1 MKTLFICSLLALSAH
16 LQAQPPTGPV
26 TPGTTFGSETSPE
39 GALPVAALPGLLQ
52 NGESRDV
59 KVTGVVTDVCPKMGC
74 WLSLDIPGD
83 TRVFVKM
90 KDYGF
95 FVPVAL
101 AGKKVVI
108 DAQAMM
114 VRTSVDELRHY
125 AEDAKKSREE
135 IEAITEDQEEIRLT
149 ANGIVIVK

>member
-1 MKTLFICSLLALSAH
+1 MKALFLSFMIALSVQ
-16 LQAQPPTGPV
+16 LNAQPPKGPV

-39 GALPVAALPGLLQ
+39 GALPVADLPGLLQ

-90 KDYGF
+90 KDYAF

-125 AEDAKKSREE
+125 AEDAQKSKEE
-135 IEAITEDQEEIRLT
+135 IEAITEGQEEIRLT
-149 ANGIVIVK
+149 ANGIVIVN